1 MNLQKRDC
9 GMELK
14 LVPYGAGWTDVY
26 FNINGDNLYFI
37 ITSVW
42 SDQFS
47 KLLEVLYYLH
57 PDQND
62 PKRNNDIDYWDGV
75 CELIKGHYKVTKIVE
90 RCEECPA
97 TIVSIPHNA
106 ELHWDEEGSSSHW
119 VFTREPTE
127 DTDFTLQIDI
137 CIHRD
142 EEKRFSYQVQY
153 KDFCYAVAKTCT
165 EVLKS
170 HGIYGYHHSTYEDD
184 LNLRHL
190 LFVKS
195 VALDCLETRILT
207 DNGDGLGES
216 TSFEKELELLLFDM

>member
-1 MNLQKRDC
+1 MKLQKRNC
-9 GMELK
+9 GMVMK
-14 LVPYGAGWTDVY
+14 LVPYGAGWTDVH
-26 FNINGDNLYFI
+26 FNIGDDKLYFI

-62 PKRNNDIDYWDGV
+62 PKGNDDIDYWDGV
-75 CELIKGHYKVTKIVE
+75 CEIIGGKPKIVQ
-90 RCEECPA
+90 
-97 TIVSIPHNA
+97 IVEQYNGYGAVRPIPYKA
-106 ELHWDEEGSSSHW
+106 ELHWDEECSSSHW
-119 VFTREPTE
+119 VFTREPTADE
-127 DTDFTLQIDI
+127 DFELQIDI
-137 CIHRD
+137 CFYRD
-142 EEKRFSYQVQY
+142 EKKNYTYKVRY

-190 LFVKS
+190 LFIKA
-195 VALDCLETRILT
+195 VALDCLETRKLT

-216 TSFEKELELLLFDM
+216 TSFEKEMELLLFDM

>member
-1 MNLQKRDC
+1 MNLQKRNC
-9 GMELK
+9 GMEMK
-14 LVPYGAGWTDVY
+14 LVPYGGGWTDVY
-26 FNINGDNLYFI
+26 FNIGDEKLYFI

-62 PKRNNDIDYWDGV
+62 PKRNDDIDYWDGV
-75 CELIKGHYKVTKIVE
+75 CEIIDGESRIVQIVE
-90 RCEECPA
+90 QYNGHGAVRP
-97 TIVSIPHNA
+97 IPHKA
-106 ELHWDEEGSSSHW
+106 ELYWDEEGSSSHW
-119 VFTREPTE
+119 VFTRKPTE
-127 DTDFTLQIDI
+127 DTDFILQIDI

-142 EEKRFSYQVQY
+142 EEKHYSYQVQY

-190 LFVKS
+190 LFVKA
-195 VALDCLETRILT
+195 VALDCLETRKLT

>member
-1 MNLQKRDC
+1 MELNKRDC

-62 PKRNNDIDYWDGV
+62 PKRNDDVEYWDGV
-75 CELIKGHYKVTKIVE
+75 CQDVNGKSVVVKIVE

-97 TIVSIPHNA
+97 TIQPIPHKA

-127 DTDFTLQIDI
+127 DEDFELQIDI
-137 CIHRD
+137 CLRRGD
-142 EEKRFSYQVQY
+142 EKNFSYKVRY

-165 EVLKS
+165 EVIKS
-170 HGIYGYHHSTYEDD
+170 YGIYGYHHSTYEDD
-184 LNLRHL
+184 INLRHF
-190 LFVKS
+190 LFVKA
-195 VALDCLETRILT
+195 VALDCLDIRKLT

-216 TSFEKELELLLFDM
+216 SSFEKEMELLMFDM

>member
-1 MNLQKRDC
+1 MELKKRNC
-9 GMELK
+9 GIELK

-26 FNINGDNLYFI
+26 FNIGNDKLYFI
-37 ITSVW
+37 IS
-42 SDQFS
+42 SSLDDQFF
-47 KLLEVLYYLH
+47 KLLEALYYLH

-62 PKRNNDIDYWDGV
+62 PKRNDDIEYWDGV
-75 CELIKGHYKVTKIVE
+75 CERKNGHYKVIKIME
-90 RCEECPA
+90 RCKEYPA
-97 TIVSIPHNA
+97 IIVPIPHKA
-106 ELHWDEEGSSSHW
+106 ELHWNEEGSFSHW

-127 DTDFTLQIDI
+127 ETDFELQIDI

-142 EEKRFSYQVQY
+142 EQKHYSYQVNY

-184 LNLRHL
+184 INLRHL
-190 LFVKS
+190 LFIKA
-195 VALDCLETRILT
+195 VALNCLETRILK
-207 DNGDGLGES
+207 DNGHGLGES

>member
-1 MNLQKRDC
+1 MTLNKRDC

-26 FNINGDNLYFI
+26 FNIGDDKLYFI

-57 PDQND
+57 PDQKD
-62 PKRNNDIDYWDGV
+62 PHRNEEIEYWDGV
-75 CELIKGHYKVTKIVE
+75 CEKVDGKYQVVRIVE
-90 RCEECPA
+90 RCKECPA
-97 TIVSIPHNA
+97 TIRNIPYRA
-106 ELHWDEEGSSSHW
+106 SFCWDEEGSSSNW
-119 VFTREPTE
+119 TLTREPTE
-127 DTDFTLQIDI
+127 NPDFELQIDI
-137 CIHRD
+137 AINRS
-142 EEKRFSYQVQY
+142 EKKQYSYKVRY

-165 EVLKS
+165 DVLKS
-170 HGIYGYHHSTYEDD
+170 HGIYGYHHSTYVDD

-190 LFVKS
+190 LFVKA
-195 VALDCLETRILT
+195 VALDCLEVRQLT

-216 TSFEKELELLLFDM
+216 TSFEKEMELLLFDM